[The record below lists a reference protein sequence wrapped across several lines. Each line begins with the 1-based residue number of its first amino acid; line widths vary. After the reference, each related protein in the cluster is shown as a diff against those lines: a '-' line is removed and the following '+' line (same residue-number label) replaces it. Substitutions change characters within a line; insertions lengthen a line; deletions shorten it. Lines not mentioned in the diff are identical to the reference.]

1 MLVSPIYKTAKRTK
15 NYWLE
20 SQWDCYKLNRWN
32 GEIYYA
38 KPFVPYFHI
47 VSFIAAPGPAEF
59 WQCQR

>member
-1 MLVSPIYKTAKRTK
+1 MLVPPIYKTAKRTK

-47 VSFIAAPGPAEF
+47 VSFIAAPGP
-59 WQCQR
+59 